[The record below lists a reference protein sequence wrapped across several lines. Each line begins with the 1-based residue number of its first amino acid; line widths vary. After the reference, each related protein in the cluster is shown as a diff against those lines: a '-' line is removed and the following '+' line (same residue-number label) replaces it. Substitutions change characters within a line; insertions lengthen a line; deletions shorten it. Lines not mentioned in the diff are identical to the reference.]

1 MTEET
6 QKTTNKEAQKE
17 EQDTEEKIEEKQAM
31 EEKAKQKQKEEKKII
46 LDSIRPGDT
55 VKVFEII
62 NSSILSSKKTKGKEL
77 KDKIQVFE
85 GLVLARK
92 HGRETGATI
101 TVRKVVDGIGVE
113 KIFPLLSPM
122 IQKIEIIKKSKIR
135 RAKLYYLRE
144 AKGKRARLKTLSL
157 SKRKVGQKNHSK
169 VADKAKKEKAVLE
182 NIE

>member
-6 QKTTNKEAQKE
+6 KKTTNKEVQQE
-17 EQDTEEKIEEKQAM
+17 EKDTEKEIEEKQAV
-31 EEKAKQKQKEEKKII
+31 EEKAKQEQEEEKKII
-46 LDSIRPGDT
+46 LDSIRSGDT

-62 NSSILSSKKTKGKEL
+62 NSSLLSSKKTKNKEQ

-92 HGRETGATI
+92 HGREAGATI
-101 TVRKVVDGIGVE
+101 TIRKVVDGIGVE

-122 IQKIEIIKKSKIR
+122 IQKIEIIKKSKVR

-144 AKGKRARLKTLSL
+144 AKGKRARLKTVPL
-157 SKRKVGQKNHSK
+157 SKQKVGQKNNLKIAEK
-169 VADKAKKEKAVLE
+169 VKKEKPVLE
-182 NIE
+182 NIK